1 MKEGKARQ
9 AGQVMQ
15 AAPAVK
21 IINCKNCGAENP
33 SSERVCSKCGAP
45 LPRTVVEPVPAAGV
59 VTPAAKAQPKKV
71 NWLLFGGIG
80 AFLAVCCIAI
90 FALFV
95 FPSKS
100 VEGTVADVFWQT
112 SVPLQEIRA
121 VNYSNERGSP
131 PSGAYDVSCHTE
143 SQEICEDK
151 TVDRGNGFAEVVTE
165 CRTESQDY
173 CSYTVDEWATIQSYD
188 LSGSDLFPE
197 YAEPS
202 VFNGQRLGNASANLT
217 VTFSTPKGEITYS
230 PGSVSEFQQF
240 QIGSTW
246 TLKLNALG
254 GVLSVGGG
262 GGGGGGGGLGQVS
275 VWLFFSPA
283 RCRARGGRGA
293 PPEGAGPAAFLCFPW
308 PRGRNFFFFFFFVS
322 FVLPYGGVAAS
333 PGFLVLGFFHKV
345 LHIKCRKVEQKGK
358 TGVDSAFIWR
368 VR

>member
-1 MKEGKARQ
+1 MQRKQSKGFVELEWVCPSCDGVNKGSRKTCQACGAPQPDDVKFQRAADEKIITDEKVASAAKAGADIHCGFCGTRNPAAATNCSQCGGDLKEGKARQ

-59 VTPAAKAQPKKV
+59 ATPAAKAQPKKV

-202 VFNGQRLGNASANLT
+202 VFNGQRLGNASATLT

-230 PGSVSEFQQF
+230 PSSVSEFQQF

-254 GVLSVGGG
+254 GVLSVG
-262 GGGGGGGGLGQVS
+262 
-275 VWLFFSPA
+275 
-283 RCRARGGRGA
+283 R
-293 PPEGAGPAAFLCFPW
+293 
-308 PRGRNFFFFFFFVS
+308 
-322 FVLPYGGVAAS
+322 
-333 PGFLVLGFFHKV
+333 
-345 LHIKCRKVEQKGK
+345 
-358 TGVDSAFIWR
+358 
-368 VR
+368 